1 VTSTAT
7 TIPRARTTRPDP
19 STEGTRSVR
28 TLRVAFV
35 GGGTGGHVV
44 PGLHLLADAAARDAR
59 PRDLLWF
66 TSGRPVE
73 ERVFAGS
80 ISLLGSV
87 PHERVALPLESRG
100 GGAPS
105 RAALA
110 LRAPAAVVAARRAL
124 VAHRSDVVLGL
135 GGFTSLPVV
144 VAALGLGIPTAL
156 LEVNAV
162 SGSATR
168 WLGRISER
176 TFHAFAASA
185 KNPSRD
191 VWTGP
196 PLPPEMTSGAV
207 TRDVARRAR
216 TALGFDPDRPVLV
229 VLGGS
234 QGASALNAFV
244 RANIARL
251 HAGGVQVLHQ
261 TGPGKQ
267 GESALPV
274 EGYRAVE
281 YLDPVRT
288 ALEAATVVLCRG
300 GASTLCEIAALR
312 IPAFVAPYPRAAED
326 HQTKNA
332 VELGRGVR
340 IVRDQELGPWIAD
353 AITRL
358 ASDESAVERAA
369 MSDELARALPL
380 DGARRIWHELS
391 AMARTNT

>member
-1 VTSTAT
+1 MTSTAMP
-7 TIPRARTTRPDP
+7 ISRARTTRPDA
-19 STEGTRSVR
+19 GADAVRSLR

-44 PGLHLLADAAARDAR
+44 PGLHLLADACAREEV

-80 ISLLGSV
+80 SALLVRV
-87 PHERVALPLESRG
+87 PHERVALQLEGRG

-105 RAALA
+105 RAGLA

-124 VAHRSDVVLGL
+124 VAHRCQIVLGL

-144 VAALGLGIPTAL
+144 VAALGLGIPVAL

-162 SGSATR
+162 SGAATK
-168 WLGRISER
+168 WLGRISAR
-176 TFHAFAASA
+176 TFHAFAGSA
-185 KNPSRD
+185 TNPARD

-196 PLPPEMTSGAV
+196 PLPPDMVQGAAEPGV
-207 TRDVARRAR
+207 TRRAR
-216 TALGFDPDRPVLV
+216 MALGFDPDQPVLV

-244 RANIARL
+244 RTNISRL

-267 GESALPV
+267 GEAALPV
-274 EGYRAVE
+274 DAYRAVE

-312 IPAFVAPYPRAAED
+312 IPAFVAPYPRAAKD

-332 VELGRGVR
+332 LELGRGVR
-340 IVRDQELGPWIAD
+340 LVRDHELGAWTAD

-358 ASDESAVERAA
+358 AGDEGATDRAA
-369 MSDELARALPL
+369 MSSELARVLPL
-380 DGARRIWHELS
+380 DGAPRIWHELR
-391 AMARTNT
+391 ALALTNT